1 MCFEFY
7 EPETVKFSL
16 VSTVKKFLP
25 LVYDF
30 IDQLLS
36 SRHEELEPLKSG
48 KQKNLQPL
56 AKNGAGLTRR
66 SRKIW
71 SAVKSKTSS

>member
-7 EPETVKFSL
+7 EPETIKFSL
-16 VSTVKKFLP
+16 VSTVKKFLR

-36 SRHEELEPLKSG
+36 SRHEELEPLKIGNKKIHS
-48 KQKNLQPL
+48 KEWCRI
-56 AKNGAGLTRR
+56 GLTRC
-66 SRKIW
+66 SGKIW

>member
-7 EPETVKFSL
+7 EPETIKFSL
-16 VSTVKKFLP
+16 VSTVKKFLR

-36 SRHEELEPLKSG
+36 SRHEELEPLKIG
-48 KQKNLQPL
+48 NK
-56 AKNGAGLTRR
+56 
-66 SRKIW
+66 KIHSPW
-71 SAVKSKTSS
+71 QRMVQDWFNSLFR

>member
-36 SRHEELEPLKSG
+36 SRHEELESLKIG
-48 KQKNLQPL
+48 NK
-56 AKNGAGLTRR
+56 
-66 SRKIW
+66 KIHSLW
-71 SAVKSKTSS
+71 QRMVQDWFNSLFR

>member
-7 EPETVKFSL
+7 EPETIKFSL
-16 VSTVKKFLP
+16 VSTVKKFLR

-36 SRHEELEPLKSG
+36 SWHEELEPLKVTKKSTAFG
-48 KQKNLQPL
+48 KEWCRFNSLF
-56 AKNGAGLTRR
+56 R
-66 SRKIW
+66 
-71 SAVKSKTSS
+71 

>member
-16 VSTVKKFLP
+16 VSTVKKFLR

-36 SRHEELEPLKSG
+36 SWHEELEPLKSG
-48 KQKNLQPL
+48 NK
-56 AKNGAGLTRR
+56 
-66 SRKIW
+66 KIYSLW
-71 SAVKSKTSS
+71 QRMVQV

>member
-7 EPETVKFSL
+7 EPETIKFSL
-16 VSTVKKFLP
+16 VSSVKKFLR

-36 SRHEELEPLKSG
+36 SRHEELEPLKIG
-48 KQKNLQPL
+48 NK
-56 AKNGAGLTRR
+56 
-66 SRKIW
+66 KIHSLW
-71 SAVKSKTSS
+71 QRMVQDWFNSLFR

>member
-7 EPETVKFSL
+7 EPETIKFSL
-16 VSTVKKFLP
+16 VSTVKKFLR

-36 SRHEELEPLKSG
+36 SRHEELEPLKIG
-48 KQKNLQPL
+48 NQKIHSLWQRMVQDWFNSLF
-56 AKNGAGLTRR
+56 R
-66 SRKIW
+66 
-71 SAVKSKTSS
+71 

>member
-7 EPETVKFSL
+7 EPETIKFSL
-16 VSTVKKFLP
+16 VSTVKKFLR

-36 SRHEELEPLKSG
+36 SRHEELEPLKIG
-48 KQKNLQPL
+48 NK
-56 AKNGAGLTRR
+56 
-66 SRKIW
+66 KIHSFW
-71 SAVKSKTSS
+71 QRMMQDWFNSLLR

>member
-48 KQKNLQPL
+48 NKKIYNLWQ
-56 AKNGAGLTRR
+56 RM
-66 SRKIW
+66 
-71 SAVKSKTSS
+71 VQV